1 MACAVITTV
10 PEPTRV
16 TRPPS
21 TTATF
26 SLLLRHC
33 TGLTASAGRVE
44 ALKRRVSP
52 SSAEISCSAGAG
64 LPRYWM
70 VTWLTWGRIV
80 NCLVILTVL
89 PVRTAVT
96 RIVVGPST
104 IPAVRTPLSV
114 TVAYSWPLTRNH
126 LAVIFL
132 APGIATADRVSSSPL
147 MRVSTPWGR
156 IMSPSVKVT
165 VLLP

>member
-1 MACAVITTV
+1 MAWAVITAL

-52 SSAEISCSAGAG
+52 SSTERFNSSGAG
-64 LPRYWM
+64 MFRYCM
-70 VTWLTWGRIV
+70 ITWLTWGRIV

-96 RIVVGPST
+96 RIVVGSST

-114 TVAYSWPLTRNH
+114 TVAYS
-126 LAVIFL
+126 
-132 APGIATADRVSSSPL
+132 
-147 MRVSTPWGR
+147 
-156 IMSPSVKVT
+156 
-165 VLLP
+165 